1 MHQLL
6 TLQSFQTAELLCG
19 TSREC
24 KMLCTPIFPVTVNY
38 WRRMWSCREKIPVG
52 EASVGQVERESTPKC
67 VWREAEKR
75 RKPQDYAPQGILC
88 QGADK
93 MCRMQVGKDIEG
105 SNFLEKMMRQQFKV
119 CQRRILPRRKGNKR
133 DRSWAFHWK
142 IKASLGEKGFSY
154 IYRDRLVGRERDL
167 IILM

>member
-38 WRRMWSCREKIPVG
+38 WRRMWSCREKIPIR
-52 EASVGQVERESTPKC
+52 EATVGQVERGSTPKC

-75 RKPQDYAPQGILC
+75 RKSQDYAPQGILC
-88 QGADK
+88 QATDK
-93 MCRMQVGKDIEG
+93 MCRIQTGKDIEG
-105 SNFLEKMMRQQFKV
+105 SNFLEKMMQQQFKT
-119 CQRRILPRRKGNKR
+119 CRRRLQPRRKGNKR
-133 DRSWAFHWK
+133 EVEHFIKESKPALEKNVFH
-142 IKASLGEKGFSY
+142 
-154 IYRDRLVGRERDL
+154 IYRENKLVGRQIGL
-167 IILM
+167 IILI